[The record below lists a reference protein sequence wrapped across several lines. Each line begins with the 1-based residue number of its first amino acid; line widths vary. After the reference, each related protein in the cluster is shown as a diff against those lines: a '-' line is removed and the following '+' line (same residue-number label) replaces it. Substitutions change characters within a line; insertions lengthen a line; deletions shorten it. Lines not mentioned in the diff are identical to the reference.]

1 MKYNLEWKLLGI
13 SRGIFSISLI
23 FLSYSNP
30 AICAEIVN
38 GVAQGQSN
46 IQASKDSFRR
56 PKSIPFPANLPYSPE
71 AELLGRTLFFDA
83 RLSGSGSLWCA
94 SCHNPSFGWEDGL
107 ALGHGEGMK
116 QLGRHTPTILNVA
129 WGDKFFWDG
138 RAASLQAQA
147 TAPIGNPK
155 EMNQNLAQLPAK
167 LSKISGYRAM
177 FESAYPGQGIT
188 LETIAKALAVFE
200 RTVASHPSPFDAW
213 VDGDESAISDAAKRG
228 FVLFT
233 GRADCSGCHGGW
245 RFTDDKFH
253 DIGLPDGDLGRA
265 LIAPGEAG
273 ASHGFKTPTLRNI
286 TKRAPYMHDG
296 SLPDLEAVLSHYVSG
311 GTDRGSKDRRVH
323 VLALTSDDVA
333 DLRAFLVS
341 LSEPDESFPTPVLPQ

>member
-1 MKYNLEWKLLGI
+1 MRRIYR
-13 SRGIFSISLI
+13 SIFPTILI
-23 FLSYSNP
+23 FLSYHNP
-30 AICAEIVN
+30 AFCAETAN
-38 GVAQGQSN
+38 SSAQAQQN
-46 IQASKDSFRR
+46 IQSLKNTFRR
-56 PKSIPFPANLPYSPE
+56 PESIPFPADTPYSPE

-107 ALGHGEGMK
+107 TLGHGEGLK
-116 QLGRHTPTILNVA
+116 QLERHTPTILNVA

-147 TAPIGNPK
+147 IGPIANPK
-155 EMNQNLAQLPAK
+155 EMNQDLAKLPAK

-188 LETIAKALAVFE
+188 VETIAKALAVFE

-228 FVLFT
+228 FILFT
-233 GRADCSGCHGGW
+233 GRADCSGCHDGW

-265 LIAPGEAG
+265 LIAPKEAG

-286 TKRAPYMHDG
+286 AKRAPYMHDG
-296 SLPDLEAVLSHYVSG
+296 SLPDLEAVLVHYVSG
-311 GTDRGSKDRRVH
+311 GIDRRSKDQRVH
-323 VLALTSDDVA
+323 ALNLTSDDVA